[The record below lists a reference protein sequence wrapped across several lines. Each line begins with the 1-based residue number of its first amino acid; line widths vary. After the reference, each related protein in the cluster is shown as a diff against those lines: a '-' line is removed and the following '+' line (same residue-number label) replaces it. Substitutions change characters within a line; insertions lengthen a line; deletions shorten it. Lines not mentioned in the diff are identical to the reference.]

1 MSKYKVLQLSAT
13 KHRTHGLINHT
24 IIVNLYHK
32 ASYFIVGLIR
42 SLREII
48 LHGHVSLAN
57 KYSYA

>member
-1 MSKYKVLQLSAT
+1 MSKYKVLQLSAK
-13 KHRTHGLINHT
+13 KHCTHGLINHT

-48 LHGHVSLAN
+48 LRGHVSLAN
-57 KYSYA
+57 K